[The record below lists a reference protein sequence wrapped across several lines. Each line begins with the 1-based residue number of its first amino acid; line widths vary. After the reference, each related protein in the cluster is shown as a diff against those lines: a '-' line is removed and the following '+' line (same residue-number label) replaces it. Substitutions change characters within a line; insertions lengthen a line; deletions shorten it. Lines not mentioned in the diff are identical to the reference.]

1 MLMTPAIEA
10 IRTGVYLRAAVAIS
24 LVALLTAAGDLRA
37 LLGAL
42 GDLCTPP
49 VVLFAEIHNC
59 KSRGQGLNEP
69 RSV

>member
-1 MLMTPAIEA
+1 MLVAPAIEA
-10 IRTGVYLRAAVAIS
+10 VCTGVNLRAGAAIP

-42 GDLCTPP
+42 GDLRTPA

-59 KSRGQGLNEP
+59 ESRG
-69 RSV
+69 R